1 MNFFNRIKL
10 CNVLSSSFPPLP
22 PLLLKK
28 RLLQLKLYFYSLGCI
43 YCTYHSYIPMENKI
57 ESRTGIEEETGSYLQ
72 LSFSRAPKKNQEALA
87 QLGKRWVQW
96 LNKHGVSSKIYY
108 LNSSSTTTSEE
119 VLPEGVESIAKILS
133 VSDDEMLGV
142 SLQFYRD
149 QAHAYEV
156 FAKMMQDET
165 CGAIG
170 KEFDSLVTQGKGM
183 ITDGFSRLRV

>member
-1 MNFFNRIKL
+1 
-10 CNVLSSSFPPLP
+10 
-22 PLLLKK
+22 
-28 RLLQLKLYFYSLGCI
+28 
-43 YCTYHSYIPMENKI
+43 MENKI

-108 LNSSSTTTSEE
+108 LNSSSSSTTTSEE

-149 QAHAYEV
+149 QAHAGQVYS
-156 FAKMMQDET
+156 KMMQDET

>member
-1 MNFFNRIKL
+1 MKQKSLRRVSLFDF
-10 CNVLSSSFPPLP
+10 
-22 PLLLKK
+22 PLLL
-28 RLLQLKLYFYSLGCI
+28 LQQSNYTFTPLAIFIVPSTGNAV
-43 YCTYHSYIPMENKI
+43 MENKSKSAM
-57 ESRTGIEEETGSYLQ
+57 EIEEESRNYLQ
-72 LSFSRAPKKNQEALA
+72 ISFSRAPKKNQEALA

-108 LNSSSTTTSEE
+108 LNRSTTTDED
-119 VLPEGVESIAKILS
+119 VPEGIESIAKILS
-133 VSDDEMLGV
+133 MSDDEMLGV

-170 KEFDSLVTQGKGM
+170 KAFDSLVTQGKGM
-183 ITDGFSRLRV
+183 ITDGFSR

>member
-1 MNFFNRIKL
+1 
-10 CNVLSSSFPPLP
+10 
-22 PLLLKK
+22 
-28 RLLQLKLYFYSLGCI
+28 
-43 YCTYHSYIPMENKI
+43 MENKI
-57 ESRTGIEEETGSYLQ
+57 ESAMEIEEAGNYLQ

-108 LNSSSTTTSEE
+108 LNSRTTTNEQ
-119 VLPEGVESIAKILS
+119 VPEGVESIAKILS

-149 QAHAYEV
+149 QAHANEV
-156 FAKMMQDET
+156 YSKMMQDET

-170 KEFDSLVTQGKGM
+170 KEFDGLVTQGKGM